1 MRKLKLVP
9 INEAISDNDVEAF
22 NSLLSE
28 CTNLEETDYAG
39 RTPLYC
45 AVQFN
50 RVEMASLLLKKGAN
64 VHIRDEYGNT
74 LLIMACLRYGNEEMI
89 KLLISY
95 GVDINATNNYG
106 NSAVSLAHKIANFPF
121 IPELNK

>member
-1 MRKLKLVP
+1 MRKLKVVP

-22 NSLLSE
+22 NALLSE
-28 CTNLEETDYAG
+28 CTNLEETDDAG

-74 LLIMACLRYGNEEMI
+74 LLIMACLRHANAEMI

-106 NSAVSLAHKIANFPF
+106 NSAISLSKNIVDFPF